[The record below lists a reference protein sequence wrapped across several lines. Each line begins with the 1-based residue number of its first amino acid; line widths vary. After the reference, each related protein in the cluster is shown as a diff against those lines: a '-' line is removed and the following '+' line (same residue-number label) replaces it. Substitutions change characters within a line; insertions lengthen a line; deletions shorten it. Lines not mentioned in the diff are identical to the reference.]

1 MTLIYKD
8 EEHTVRALGD
18 TGSSV
23 PVMSLSKAREW
34 IPERSLAD
42 NPDFSA
48 EERRNLKD
56 FFMPFTAGT
65 RACIGRNLAYM
76 EVSIALAALVMAF
89 EWKMA
94 DGPLEKNFG
103 QFERITSNPTF
114 LNVKAKPLM

>member
-1 MTLIYKD
+1 
-8 EEHTVRALGD
+8 
-18 TGSSV
+18 
-23 PVMSLSKAREW
+23 
-34 IPERSLAD
+34 
-42 NPDFSA
+42 
-48 EERRNLKD
+48 
-56 FFMPFTAGT
+56 MPFTAGT

-94 DGPLEKNFG
+94 DGPLEKKNFG